1 MTAPFGLA
9 VGVEDSRD
17 PHASQYTNVS
27 PGGASEITSFATTCG
42 RSAVSVMIEP
52 ASPLS
57 RTAPRREDKLR
68 R

>member
-1 MTAPFGLA
+1 
-9 VGVEDSRD
+9 
-17 PHASQYTNVS
+17 VS